1 MADVTMTYESLQGAA
16 GKVNQAKTD
25 LETVITNLTNAVAAL
40 EGNWSGSSYNAFV
53 NAWNESKPTMERL
66 KEAVGKFAPELDSA
80 VKRQQE
86 AEATSS
92 SRMENVSF

>member
-16 GKVNQAKTD
+16 HKVDLAKGD
-25 LETVITNLTNAVAAL
+25 LETVISNLSNAVSAL
-40 EGNWSGSSYNAFV
+40 EGNWQGSSYETFL

-66 KEAVGKFAPELDSA
+66 KEAVGKFAPELNAA

-92 SRMENVSF
+92 AKMDNLSF